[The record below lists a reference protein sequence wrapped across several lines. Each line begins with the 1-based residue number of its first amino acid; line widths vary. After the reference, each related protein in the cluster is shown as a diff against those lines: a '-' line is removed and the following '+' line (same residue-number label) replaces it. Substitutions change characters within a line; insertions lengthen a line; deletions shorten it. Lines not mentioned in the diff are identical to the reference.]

1 MENNVDATPAGF
13 ICQTVNWNDS
23 RSSDSQIYS
32 LLEIVCVFFWFLL
45 DGFWLMEW
53 KFLTYLF
60 SALAIATAIPMFW
73 FIKRDRVVVLV
84 ACADFC
90 WLVLNVL
97 WAVGDISK
105 IDPAITA
112 AKWLFL
118 LGGLFCFA
126 AFFCSDS
133 HRRVHTLALSR
144 LRVLKY
150 FQRPPADSTT
160 AAYGNAARKNI

>member
-1 MENNVDATPAGF
+1 MNSNDLENSNT
-13 ICQTVNWNDS
+13 QKYRT
-23 RSSDSQIYS
+23 
-32 LLEIVCVFFWFLL
+32 LEIICVFFWFLL

-53 KFLTYLF
+53 RIPTYLF
-60 SALAIATAIPMFW
+60 SALAIAIAIWMFPY
-73 FIKRDRVVVLV
+73 IKRNRVVILV

-97 WAVGDISK
+97 WAVGDMSK
-105 IDPAITA
+105 IEPALTA

-126 AFFCSDS
+126 AFVLSDS
-133 HRRVHTLALSR
+133 HKRVHTLALSR

-150 FQRPPADSTT
+150 FQRPAEP
-160 AAYGNAARKNI
+160 YGETARKNI